1 MLKFLFLL
9 VFLPFTIV
17 CSLFINPKKEYDKNS
32 RFYRWI
38 LYAYTWCAIKLLR
51 IKIDV
56 QGMEKLPKNTR
67 FVLVGNHVSN
77 YDPILTW
84 HVFRRYDLAFISKE
98 SNFKIPI
105 FGRIIRKCCF
115 MAIDRE
121 NPRNAIKTIT
131 RASNLLKENEV
142 SIAVYPEGTRNRDSK
157 GLLPFHNSVFKIA
170 QKANVPIV
178 VVGIAGTETIHKRTP
193 WKRSTVKLHVLE
205 VIDAEKVK
213 EMKTNEIGEHVQN
226 TILESDLITEN

>member
-1 MLKFLFLL
+1 MIKLIILCIL
-9 VFLPFTIV
+9 LPFTLIS
-17 CSLFINPKKEYDKNS
+17 SLFINPKKEYDKNS
-32 RFYRWI
+32 KFYRKL
-38 LYAYTWCAIKLLR
+38 LYTYTWLVLKLLR
-51 IKIDV
+51 IKIEV
-56 QGMEKLPKNTR
+56 KGMEKLPKDTR
-67 FVLVGNHVSN
+67 FLLVGNHRSN
-77 YDPILTW
+77 YDPIITW
-84 HVFRRYDLAFISKE
+84 LIFRHYDLAFISKE

-142 SIAVYPEGTRNRDSK
+142 SIAVYPEGTRNKESK

-193 WKRSTVKLHVLE
+193 WKRSTVNLHVLE